1 MIMMMIFFL
10 MIFSYGCVARGRCF
24 GSHLVE
30 APLKEVD
37 IVEIVQLD
45 RKLNGGLE
53 LTHTHPLLGSPT
65 N

>member
-1 MIMMMIFFL
+1 MMIMMMIFF
-10 MIFSYGCVARGRCF
+10 MIFSYGCVARGRSF

-45 RKLNGGLE
+45 RKLNRGLE